1 MNDPKIKQQIAEKIK
16 NSSNILVTVSKD
28 PSVDELSA
36 ALGLTL
42 LLNKLDKHA
51 TAIFSSHVPP
61 AITFLEPDK
70 TFEGTTDSLR
80 DFIIALDKEKAD
92 HLRYKL
98 EGDLVKI
105 YITPYRTTITG
116 DDLEFSQG
124 DYNVELVIALGVED
138 KDHLDSALDGHGK
151 ILHDATVVTLTA
163 GEQVSSLG
171 SIDWHDSNA
180 SSLSEM
186 LTNLQD
192 AMKLD
197 KGIMDQSIATAF
209 LTGIVAATDRF
220 SNPRTSSRVMTIA
233 AQLMAAGAD
242 QQLIAARLEEAE
254 PEEEEPDE
262 PDLPDAPSDD
272 SGEVVLAE
280 GESTKLPKQA
290 QETEQPKKQDDGELL
305 ISHQKEGTLEEVAE
319 EVNRE
324 RLEESARTAKK
335 ALEKREEEA
344 ANATEVVDQPHE
356 ETPVDAKAAKASSGA
371 IDYTPGSMH
380 APMPMEDEPLL
391 GGTLNATSE
400 QAEED
405 KRREIENDKNKVIL
419 SHNYIDQ
426 KPTYDAPVNSVAA
439 GEKEESLP
447 DVFKDGPVTSSA
459 VEPAAAPTVQAPAIT
474 PPSETMTLP
483 APAPIPEPEHQEV
496 TPTPTPAPAPVSS
509 PEPATPAPQI
519 SISPTLAD
527 IDAENRA
534 PHQDVA
540 SHDEARAA
548 IDAAFAASPQQ
559 PADIPLPPPPTPED
573 MGLPLPPPLPTDFSA
588 GMPPLPPVAEPE
600 PERLGDI
607 LAPEST
613 VPAPP
618 LLGAVDM
625 PPPQPVA
632 PSDPGQFR
640 IPGQG

>member
-51 TAIFSSHVPP
+51 TAIFSGNVPP

-163 GEQVSSLG
+163 GEQISSLG

-254 PEEEEPDE
+254 PEEEEVPEE

-272 SGEVVLAE
+272 NGEVVLAE
-280 GESTKLPKQA
+280 GESTKLPKQGA
-290 QETEQPKKQDDGELL
+290 EPPKKRDDGELL

-335 ALEKREEEA
+335 ALEKREEEVAA
-344 ANATEVVDQPHE
+344 ANTSVDQGE
-356 ETPVDAKAAKASSGA
+356 EATTEPTPPTATGGAVD
-371 IDYTPGSMH
+371 YVPGGVH
-380 APMPMEDEPLL
+380 APMPMQTEPLL

-405 KRREIENDKNKVIL
+405 KRREIEDDKNKVIL
-419 SHNYIDQ
+419 SHSYLEG

-447 DVFKDGPVTSSA
+447 DIFKDGPATSSA
-459 VEPAAAPTVQAPAIT
+459 VEPVAAPTVQAPTVT

-483 APAPIPEPEHQEV
+483 APAPIPEPVAEEV
-496 TPTPTPAPAPVSS
+496 APAPV
-509 PEPATPAPQI
+509 PDPVVTEPQI
-519 SISPTLAD
+519 PPAPTLAD

-548 IDAAFAASPQQ
+548 IDAAFAASPQ
-559 PADIPLPPPPTPED
+559 PSAEIPLPPPPTPED

-588 GMPPLPPVAEPE
+588 GVPPLPPVAE

-607 LAPEST
+607 LAPESA

-625 PPPQPVA
+625 PPPHPVA